1 MIRRIRLR
9 HVLAA
14 LAILLAGVA
23 LAGWL
28 VLSPERI
35 DTLAPGEAREL
46 EAVFGGST
54 AHLPAPRFA
63 GTDLQSVSLP
73 MRDGV
78 SIALDAWLPRDLGT
92 EKAPA
97 LLFPTRY
104 WRRADMPRPLG
115 DLFGL
120 DDDVRFFT
128 AHGYVVVRMDV
139 RGSGASGGSRPYP
152 WAPAEREDLREV
164 ISWMAGQPWSNGRV
178 AAMGVSYV
186 GTAAEFAAGLG
197 HPALRAVLPM
207 FSLYDVYTD
216 IAFPGG
222 VRNDWFVFRWGRF
235 NQALDANRLP
245 DSAPWWLKRV
255 LRGVAPVGES
265 EAAREALAR
274 NVAQHAKNG
283 DIHADALSVTFR
295 DDVAPAAGVSTDGFS
310 PHAFAADAR
319 SAATPFYAWGGWH
332 DGAYAASA
340 LARAKALGGQVRT
353 VIGPWNHGA
362 AQTSDLITGAD
373 SLPPSRRVRL
383 YEQLRFLEH
392 HLRDNGP
399 RPEPG
404 VIYHVM
410 GREADGGGWRR
421 SDVWPPQGLSSRTF
435 YLDSGPRLADEAP
448 TDESSLVHAVD
459 FSAGSGNRNRWR
471 TQLNRSEVAYPGRE
485 NAVARFAVFDSEPLD
500 SPLVIIGEATA
511 HLRLAAD
518 PADTAGHG
526 YRAAVAPSGKA
537 AMGTEGVLRALHRHL
552 EPEAGR
558 TFLRVHGSPLAPGE
572 VAEMAVPL
580 LPTAV
585 AVPKG
590 WRIRLV
596 LAGTDADQFVR
607 IPREG
612 GVTWDIRLGGE
623 SPARLTLPVE
633 GG

>member
-14 LAILLAGVA
+14 LAILLVSIA

-28 VLSPERI
+28 ILSPEKV

-46 EAVFGGST
+46 EAVFGGSA
-54 AHLPAPRFA
+54 AHLPVPRFD
-63 GTDLQSVSLP
+63 GVDLQSVSLV

-78 SIALDAWLPRDLGT
+78 SIALDVWLPRGLGT
-92 EKAPA
+92 ETAPA

-104 WRRADMPRPLG
+104 WRRADMLWPLD

-128 AHGYVVVRMDV
+128 AHGYAVVRMDV

-164 ISWMAGQPWSNGRV
+164 ITWMAGQPWSNGRV

-245 DSAPWWLKRV
+245 DSAPWWLKQV
-255 LRGVAPVGES
+255 LRGVAPVGEG
-265 EAAREALAR
+265 ETAREALAR

-295 DDVAPAAGVSTDGFS
+295 DDVAPAPGVSTDAFS
-310 PHAFAADAR
+310 PHAFVDDMRAT
-319 SAATPFYAWGGWH
+319 ATPFYAWGGWH

-340 LARAKALGGQVRT
+340 LARAKALGGLVRT

-362 AQTSDLITGAD
+362 EQMSDLITGAD

-399 RPEPG
+399 RPESG

-410 GREADGGGWRR
+410 GHEVDGGGWRR
-421 SDVWPPQGLSSRTF
+421 TGVWPPQGISSRTF
-435 YLDSGPRLADEAP
+435 HLDSGGRLSGEAP
-448 TDESSLVHAVD
+448 EEESSIVHAVD
-459 FSAGSGNRNRWR
+459 FSVGSGGANRWR
-471 TQLNRSEVAYPGRE
+471 TQLNRSNVAYPGRE
-485 NAVARFAVFDSEPLD
+485 DAARLVVFDSEPLD
-500 SPLVIIGEATA
+500 APLVIVGEAVA
-511 HLRLAAD
+511 YLRLAAD
-518 PADTAGHG
+518 REDAAVHV
-526 YRAAVAPSGKA
+526 YLEAVAPSGKA
-537 AMGTEGVLRALHRHL
+537 AMLTEGVLRALHRHQGS
-552 EPEAGR
+552 EAGR
-558 TFLRVHGSPLAPGE
+558 TFLRAHGSPLVPGE
-572 VAEMAVPL
+572 VADMVVPL

-590 WRIRLV
+590 WRIRLA
-596 LAGTDADQFVR
+596 LAGADADQFVR

-612 GVTWDIRLGGE
+612 GVNWTLYLGGA

>member
-1 MIRRIRLR
+1 
-9 HVLAA
+9 
-14 LAILLAGVA
+14 
-23 LAGWL
+23 
-28 VLSPERI
+28 
-35 DTLAPGEAREL
+35 
-46 EAVFGGST
+46 
-54 AHLPAPRFA
+54 
-63 GTDLQSVSLP
+63 

-78 SIALDAWLPRDLGT
+78 SIALDVWLPRGLGT

-104 WRRADMPRPLG
+104 WRRADMPWPLG
-115 DLFGL
+115 EQFGL

-152 WAPAEREDLREV
+152 WALEEREDLREV
-164 ISWMAGQPWSNGRV
+164 ISWMAGQSWSNGRV

-245 DSAPWWLKRV
+245 DSAPWWLKQL
-255 LRGVAPVGES
+255 LRGVAPVGEG
-265 EAAREALAR
+265 EAARAALAR

-295 DDVAPAAGVSTDGFS
+295 DDVAPAAGVSPDGFS
-310 PHAFAADAR
+310 PHAFIDDMRA
-319 SAATPFYAWGGWH
+319 AATPFYGWAGWH

-340 LARAKALGGQVRT
+340 LARATALGEQVRT

-373 SLPPSRRVRL
+373 VSSPSRHVRH
-383 YEQLRFLEH
+383 YEQLRFLDY
-392 HLRDNGP
+392 HLRDKGP
-399 RPEPG
+399 GLEPG

-421 SDVWPPQGLSSRTF
+421 TDVWPPKGLSSRTF
-435 YLDSGPRLADEAP
+435 HLDSGGRLADEAP
-448 TDESSLVHAVD
+448 VAESSLAHAVD
-459 FSAGSGNRNRWR
+459 FSVGSGRLNRWR
-471 TQLNRSEVAYPGRE
+471 TQLNRSDVAYPGRE
-485 NAVARFAVFDSEPLD
+485 GEAARLVIFDSEPLD
-500 SPLVIIGEATA
+500 APLVIVGEAVA

-518 PADTAGHG
+518 RDDTAVHV
-526 YRAAVAPSGKA
+526 YLEAVAPSGKA
-537 AMGTEGVLRALHRHL
+537 TLLTEGVLRALHRHL
-552 EPEAGR
+552 EQEGVR
-558 TFLRVHGSPLAPGE
+558 TFLRAHGSPLVPGE
-572 VAEMAVPL
+572 VADMVVPL

-590 WRIRLV
+590 WRIRLA
-596 LAGTDADQFVR
+596 LAGADSDQFAR
-607 IPREG
+607 IPRDGDVNWTLHFG
-612 GVTWDIRLGGE
+612 GV
-623 SPARLTLPVE
+623 SPARLTLPVQ
-633 GG
+633 GR